1 MERIAAIVV
10 TYNRKDL
17 LLQCL
22 DRLLTQKGADCD
34 VLVVDNASTDGTEQA
49 VSQLKNPRIFYRNTG
64 ANLGG
69 AGGFNFGMRCAV
81 EAGYDYLWIM
91 DDDTLPNPDA
101 LAELWAAHGR
111 LNGEYGFLSSTVL
124 WTDGKECRMNRQKIR
139 KRFFE
144 RIELLQFG
152 MVQIEQATFVSL
164 FFPAQVVVEEGL
176 PIKEFFIWGDDIEYT
191 RRLSVRGKRACY
203 LVGKSIVV
211 HQMQNNT
218 GSNIATDL
226 PQRINR
232 YHYAFRNESYTYR
245 QEGIRGICYYL
256 AKCGLNICRILRQ
269 AKDHRF
275 RRCATLLV
283 GMAQGA
289 VFWPKVEY
297 AIKPETEGNRQKIA
311 VVNVSGQTEG

>member
-69 AGGFNFGMRCAV
+69 AGGFNFGMRWAV

-124 WTDGKECRMNRQKIR
+124 WTDGKNA
-139 KRFFE
+139 
-144 RIELLQFG
+144 G
-152 MVQIEQATFVSL
+152 
-164 FFPAQVVVEEGL
+164 
-176 PIKEFFIWGDDIEYT
+176 
-191 RRLSVRGKRACY
+191 
-203 LVGKSIVV
+203 
-211 HQMQNNT
+211 
-218 GSNIATDL
+218 
-226 PQRINR
+226 
-232 YHYAFRNESYTYR
+232 
-245 QEGIRGICYYL
+245 
-256 AKCGLNICRILRQ
+256 
-269 AKDHRF
+269 
-275 RRCATLLV
+275 
-283 GMAQGA
+283 
-289 VFWPKVEY
+289 
-297 AIKPETEGNRQKIA
+297 
-311 VVNVSGQTEG
+311 